1 MRRVLNYSIPW
12 TVLWLLALTTNC
24 EELPTLTLEQAHDLA
39 IRNHPRI
46 TVSNLKALA
55 AREVTREAQAA
66 YLPSISANAVAVGT
80 AEENT
85 RLAAIGTLNNPSIFD
100 RNAEGLTISQLIT
113 DFGRTVNLTRA
124 ARLRAEAEANDALA
138 TREQILLAVDAAYF
152 SVLRAQTVTRV
163 AQQTEATRQSFLDQV
178 SALAEKKLRSELD
191 VSFARVNFEDARLL
205 LSKSQNDLKA
215 SETQLS
221 TLLGE
226 QEPKIYR
233 LPDLPMPPGLSTNVS
248 GYVQEALRDRPDLLA
263 VRQQQEAAGRFAK
276 AEKALRYPTIS
287 AMGAIG
293 FLPIHDP
300 ELPDHY
306 AAAGVV
312 LNVPLF
318 TGGLYTARQHQAEL
332 EAEAAAASVRD
343 AENNIIRDV
352 RVSWLNA
359 QNAYDRYRITGQLL
373 DNARQSYDLAQA
385 RYKNGISSIVE
396 LNQAE
401 LTRVSAE
408 IAYATTQYEYL
419 GQRSVLD
426 YQTGA
431 LH

>member
-1 MRRVLNYSIPW
+1 MRRVLNHCFCW
-12 TVLWLLALTTNC
+12 AVLWLLALTTNC